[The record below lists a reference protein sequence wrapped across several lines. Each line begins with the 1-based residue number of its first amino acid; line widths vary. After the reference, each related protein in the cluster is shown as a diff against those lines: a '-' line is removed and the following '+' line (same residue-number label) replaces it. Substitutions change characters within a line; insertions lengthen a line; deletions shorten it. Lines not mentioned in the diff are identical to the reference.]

1 MTQPAW
7 GSTMSFNHDQARRY
21 LRQTLQR
28 SEQNIEQMSPLELQQ
43 HAILVLENY
52 KLGLSAQ
59 EASQL
64 SVVIEDIVNDCI
76 GFGPLTGLLHD
87 NAISEIMVNDF
98 QTIYVERDGKL
109 SRCSVSFSS
118 EEELLLVIDRIIT
131 PLGRRLDSSQPMVDA
146 RMPDGSRINAVLSP
160 LALRGSCLTVRK
172 FLAKQLRFDDL
183 IDQGALSPDAARYL
197 QTSVAQRRNILIA
210 GGTGTGKT
218 TLLNTLASEIPEH
231 QRVITIEDAAELQ
244 LSHQN
249 LIALEARPPNAEGQG
264 RITIRELLMNAL
276 RMRPDRIIVG
286 ECRGV
291 EAIDMLQAM
300 NTGHEGSLTT
310 LHANSARDA
319 LQRLEVMVLMA
330 GLDIP
335 LTAVRQQIASA
346 VDVIVQI
353 QRTSDGARV
362 INEISE
368 VSGVDADVLQMNQMF
383 IRENNQCVATGV
395 LSEWNQ

>member
-1 MTQPAW
+1 
-7 GSTMSFNHDQARRY
+7 MSSN
-21 LRQTLQR
+21 
-28 SEQNIEQMSPLELQQ
+28 ELQQ
-43 HAILVLENY
+43 HAIVILENY
-52 KLGLSAQ
+52 KTGLSADD
-59 EASQL
+59 ASQL
-64 SVVIEDIVNDCI
+64 SLVIEDIVNDCI

-87 NAISEIMVNDF
+87 GAISEIMVNDF
-98 QTIYVERDGKL
+98 QTIYVEKEGQL
-109 SRCSVSFSS
+109 SLSSVAFSS

-146 RMPDGSRINAVLSP
+146 RMPDGSRVNAVLSP
-160 LALRGSCLTVRK
+160 IALRGSCLTVRK
-172 FLAKQLRFDDL
+172 FLAKQLQFDDL
-183 IDQGALSPDAARYL
+183 ISQGSLSTEAALYL
-197 QTSVAQRRNILIA
+197 QESVVQRRNILIA

-244 LSHQN
+244 LSHRN
-249 LIALEARPPNAEGQG
+249 LIALESRPPNAEGQG
-264 RITIRELLMNAL
+264 RITIRDLLINAL

-286 ECRGV
+286 ECRGI

-335 LTAVRQQIASA
+335 LTAIRQQIASA
-346 VDVIVQI
+346 IDIIVQI
-353 QRTSDGARV
+353 QRTSEGARI

-368 VSGVDADVLQMNQMF
+368 VSGIDADVLQMNQMF
-383 IRENNQCVATGV
+383 IRKNNQCMATGV
-395 LSEWNQ
+395 LSEWTL

>member
-1 MTQPAW
+1 MA
-7 GSTMSFNHDQARRY
+7 FNSDLARQH

-28 SEQNIEQMSPLELQQ
+28 SEQNIEQMSAAELQQ
-43 HAILVLENY
+43 HAVNILENY
-52 KLGLSAQ
+52 Q
-59 EASQL
+59 ASL
-64 SVVIEDIVNDCI
+64 SVNDANELSLAIENIVNDCI
-76 GFGPLTGLLHD
+76 GFGPLTSLLHD

-98 QTIYVERDGKL
+98 QTIFVEKEGQL
-109 SRCSVSFSS
+109 SRCPISFSS
-118 EEELLLVIDRIIT
+118 EEELLRVIDRIIT

-172 FLAKQLRFDDL
+172 FLAKRLQFDDL
-183 IDQGALSPDAARYL
+183 VRQGALSTEAADYL
-197 QTSVAQRRNILIA
+197 LRCVVERRNILIA

-218 TLLNTLASEIPEH
+218 TLLNTLAGVIPSH

-249 LIALEARPPNAEGQG
+249 LIALEARPPNAEGNG
-264 RITIRELLMNAL
+264 KIAIRDLLINAL

-286 ECRGV
+286 ECRGI

-319 LQRLEVMVLMA
+319 IRRLEVMVLMA
-330 GLDIP
+330 GLEIP
-335 LTAVRQQIASA
+335 LSAIRQQIASA
-346 VDVIVQI
+346 IDVIIQI
-353 QRTSDGARV
+353 QRTNEGARV
-362 INEISE
+362 IREISE
-368 VSGVDADVLQMNQMF
+368 VSGVDADVIQMNQMF
-383 IRENNQCVATGV
+383 IREMNQCNATGV
-395 LSEWNQ
+395 LSTWH

>member
-1 MTQPAW
+1 
-7 GSTMSFNHDQARRY
+7 MSFNSDIARKY

-28 SEQNIEQMSPLELQQ
+28 SEKNIERMSASELQQ
-43 HAILVLENY
+43 HAIVILENY
-52 KLGLSAQ
+52 KAGLSVDD
-59 EASQL
+59 ASQL
-64 SVVIEDIVNDCI
+64 SLVIEDIVNDCI

-87 NAISEIMVNDF
+87 SAISEIMVNDF
-98 QTIYVERDGKL
+98 QTIYVEKEGQL
-109 SRCSVSFSS
+109 SLSPVAFSS

-160 LALRGSCLTVRK
+160 IALRGSCLTVRK
-172 FLAKQLRFDDL
+172 FLAKQLQFDDL
-183 IDQGALSPDAARYL
+183 ISQGSLSAEAALYL
-197 QTSVAQRRNILIA
+197 QESVVQRRNILIA

-218 TLLNTLASEIPEH
+218 TLLNTLASQIPEH

-244 LSHQN
+244 LSHRN
-249 LIALEARPPNAEGQG
+249 LIALEARPSNAEGQG
-264 RITIRELLMNAL
+264 RITIRELLINAL

-346 VDVIVQI
+346 IDIIVQI
-353 QRTSDGARV
+353 QRTSEGARI

-368 VSGVDADVLQMNQMF
+368 VSGIDADVLQMNQMF
-383 IRENNQCVATGV
+383 IRENNKFIATGV
-395 LSEWNQ
+395 LSEWTS